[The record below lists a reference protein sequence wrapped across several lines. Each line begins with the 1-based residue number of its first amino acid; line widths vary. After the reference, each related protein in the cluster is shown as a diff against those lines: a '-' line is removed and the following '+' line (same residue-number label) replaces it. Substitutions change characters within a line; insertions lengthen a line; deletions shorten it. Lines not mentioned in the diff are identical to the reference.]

1 MSVLKEHRTT
11 FFAHLFGDMPGYL
24 TIATIKDKVFNR
36 QYFFRYPDELDN
48 ALEYIEAHEDEY
60 NVYFS
65 AQLFKSKARRKDNI
79 DKVNFLWADLDECH
93 PNHLLIEPTIVLET
107 SKKRYQAFW
116 KLSEDVEPEVAEDLS
131 KRIAYKHVDEGADE
145 GGWDLSQLLRVPL
158 STNHN
163 YDKPQPVAVL
173 SANRNTYDPEDV
185 AKLYPQVE
193 KMFWL
198 EEPAPKFSK
207 NINVEGIFT
216 KIPTSKV
223 HVIRNLY
230 ETQPEDDWSKPLW
243 NLLKCLVEVGLTKE
257 EAFFIAYDSQCNKYK
272 RDGRPHDHL
281 WRDVLK
287 AYANRVPGEE
297 VEEEDEEPE
306 LDLALLTDE
315 ERKQCEDAY
324 TIIERFIEYG
334 NKATD
339 ADSIYHKANVF
350 MVLSCLLSSKLRIE
364 IDQSLITPNLWLI
377 ILGESTYTR
386 KSTALNLAKQ
396 FVEEIDPDCLLA
408 TDATPQ
414 GILDGMST
422 RPNRNTLFF
431 RDEFQGLIKAICKSD
446 FMTGMTETF
455 TSLYNG
461 DNFKRKLAKSEIVV
475 RKPIFILWGGGIKE
489 EIMSHLTNENVTSG
503 FIPRFLFVTGFT
515 DLSKI
520 RLRGKKSEDTSKLMN
535 SLHKE
540 FAELY
545 NFYNNTSTSQFT
557 LELTDDAVEL
567 MNRVEAHF
575 LSLAFND
582 NVDIP
587 PAVFDRA
594 LVSGIKMAGLIAATR
609 KEVKKGV
616 ISLEKSDMQLALY
629 YLEQFLPFSLDV
641 VNNIG
646 ITISE
651 RQVQKALMHIGKGGG
666 ITRSKLMKVMR
677 LESRRTDEII
687 KTLDERNQIILLLT
701 GRGTKI
707 TLRG

>member
-11 FFAHLFGDMPGYL
+11 FFTHLFGDMQGYL
-24 TIATIKDKVFNR
+24 TIATIKNKVFNR
-36 QYFFRYPDELDN
+36 QYFFKYPGELKD

-60 NVYFS
+60 NTYFS
-65 AQLFKSKARRKDNI
+65 AQLFRSKARRKDNI
-79 DKVNFLWADLDECH
+79 EKCNFLWADLDECH

-107 SKKRYQAFW
+107 SKNRYQAFW
-116 KLSEDVEPEVAEDLS
+116 KLTEEVDPEIAEDLS
-131 KRIAYKHVDEGADE
+131 KRIAYKHVEQGADE

-158 STNHN
+158 SSNYNHG
-163 YDKPQPVAVL
+163 KAQPVLINV
-173 SANRNTYDPEDV
+173 ANRNTYDPQDV

-198 EEPAPKFSK
+198 EEPAPSFDK

-230 ETQPEDDWSKPLW
+230 ETVPEDDWSKPLW
-243 NLLKCLVEVGLTKE
+243 NLLKCLVEVGLTKQ

-272 RDGRPHDHL
+272 RDGRPHTHL

-287 AYANRVPGEE
+287 AYANVSPPEEEEEEEEE
-297 VEEEDEEPE
+297 V
-306 LDLALLTDE
+306 LDLELLTED
-315 ERKQCEDAY
+315 ERKQCADAH
-324 TIIERFIEYG
+324 TLIEKFIEYG
-334 NKATD
+334 SKATD
-339 ADSIYHKANVF
+339 SDIIYHKANIF

-364 IDQSLITPNLWLI
+364 IDQTLIAPNLWLI

-396 FVEEIDPDCLLA
+396 FVDDIDPDCLLA
-408 TDATPQ
+408 TDASPQ
-414 GILDGMST
+414 GILDGLST

-446 FMTGMTETF
+446 YMTGMTETF

-461 DNFKRKLAKSEIVV
+461 DNFKRKLSKTEITV

-489 EIMSHLTNENVTSG
+489 EIMSHLTNDNVTSG
-503 FIPRFLFVTGFT
+503 FIPRFLFVTGYT
-515 DLSKI
+515 DISKI
-520 RLRGKKSEDTSKLMN
+520 RLRGKKSADTSKLMN

-540 FAELY
+540 LAELY
-545 NFYNNTSTSQFT
+545 NFYNNTSVDYFRV
-557 LELTDDAVEL
+557 ELTDDAVEL

-582 NVDIP
+582 NIDIS
-587 PAVFDRA
+587 PALFDRA

-609 KEVKKGV
+609 KEAKKGV
-616 ISLEKSDMQLALY
+616 LFLERSDMQLAFY
-629 YLEQFLPFSLDV
+629 YLEQFIPFSVDV

-651 RQVQKALMHIGKGGG
+651 RQVQRALMHIGKSGG

-687 KTLDERNQIILLLT
+687 KTLQERNHIILLAS